1 MLLTIDN
8 LACRYHVLPS
18 EAMARAS
25 TFDLH
30 VMDTAARHQRYQ
42 QQCAELEQNLKS
54 GRTRP
59 VAPPNQEQMQAMLA
73 RVKEHE

>member
-1 MLLTIDN
+1 MILTIDN

-18 EAMARAS
+18 EAMSRAT

-30 VMDTAARHQRYQ
+30 VMDTATRHQRYQ
-42 QQCAELEQNLKS
+42 QSRAEMEQNLKS

-59 VAPPNQEQMQAMLA
+59 AAPPSVEQMQAMVA
-73 RVKEHE
+73 RAKERG